1 MKPLTIVI
9 SFDVSEQIV
18 PCNIPVWIASL
29 VHEFG
34 FDRAKAAF
42 HRGIVPT
49 ISLPAH
55 GLDHPGCIE
64 DLAVIGSG
72 ILAAAIG
79 MMDQAWRGLLAL
91 DGHGQG
97 RDRQVRPHVV
107 THRPANDLSGEK
119 IEHDSQ
125 IEPSFL
131 GWDIGYVS
139 EPDLIRPLG
148 GEFLGEPVGGN
159 GPIVAAVG
167 GACPEPARRYC
178 LDTVM
183 AHEAFDPATARRVP

>member
-1 MKPLTIVI
+1 M
-9 SFDVSEQIV
+9 
-18 PCNIPVWIASL
+18 
-29 VHEFG
+29 HEFG

-42 HRGIVPT
+42 HRGIALRRLLHRASLDGASNRLRPA

-55 GLDHPGCIE
+55 GLDHPGRIE
-64 DLAVIGSG
+64 DLAVIGG
-72 ILAAAIG
+72 GVLAAAIG
-79 MMDQAWRGLLAL
+79 MMDQAWRRLLAL

-97 RDRQVRPHVV
+97 RDRQVRAHVV

-139 EPDLIRPLG
+139 EPDLIKPLG
-148 GEFLGEPVGGN
+148 GEFPGEPVGGN

-167 GACPEPARRYC
+167 GACPEPAPR
-178 LDTVM
+178 
-183 AHEAFDPATARRVP
+183 